1 MKTIILQHLLSA
13 VFPGC
18 GHFLLDRPL
27 RAATFALLFYCS
39 LEGALLS
46 VMVDDETVSA
56 IVMRAC
62 IATLILVW
70 VVAHIDLF
78 DIRGRLASVTE
89 EMFVEGIGAY
99 LRGDLD
105 ESEINMRRLVSADP
119 YDVEARMYLSLILQ
133 DRGDL
138 KAARRELKKC
148 RRLDLEGALNWE
160 TQTELA
166 RLEDREASA
175 T

>member
-13 VFPGC
+13 LFPGC
-18 GHFLLDRPL
+18 GHFLLDRPV

-39 LEGALLS
+39 LEGALLAVMIDDPMIS
-46 VMVDDETVSA
+46 VNMT
-56 IVMRAC
+56 RAC
-62 IATLILVW
+62 LATLVVVW
-70 VVAHIDLF
+70 TVAHVDLVR
-78 DIRGRLASVTE
+78 IRGRLAGVTE
-89 EMFVEGIGAY
+89 EMFVEGISAY

-105 ESEINMRRLVSADP
+105 ESEHNMRRLVSADP
-119 YDVEARMYLSLILQ
+119 YDVDARMYLSLILQ

-148 RRLDLEGALNWE
+148 RRLDLEGALNWQTE
-160 TQTELA
+160 TELA
-166 RLEDREASA
+166 RLKDLESSA